1 MNANTDLKQIE
12 KKAWTVYFQDGFW
25 DIYMGLFMIV
35 IGMNILVDNEL
46 YTWLMIAPVLLMV
59 LGKRFITT
67 PRLGRVKFGIERQKK
82 RLAVVIVI
90 AIAVICGIVLVAFAA
105 NGTPLPNAG
114 AAAVFGI
121 SALLVFGSMA
131 YFLDCKRF
139 YLYGLLLG
147 GAFVLEILTNDP
159 LASIAFFVFGVIALI
174 FGLALLVIFLRK
186 YPKITNGRDIEKE

>member
-12 KKAWTVYFQDGFW
+12 RKAWNIYFQDGFW

-35 IGMNILVDNEL
+35 IGMNILVDNEW
-46 YTWLMIAPVLLMV
+46 YSWLMIAPIFLMI

-90 AIAVICGIVLVAFAA
+90 AIAVICDIVLVAFAA
-105 NGTPLPNAG
+105 NGTPLPTAV
-114 AAAVFGI
+114 AAAVFGM

-131 YFLDCKRF
+131 YFLDCRRF

-147 GAFVLEILTNDP
+147 GAFSLEILLNDP
-159 LASIAFFVFGVIALI
+159 LTSTAFFVCGAAVLI
-174 FGLALLVIFLRK
+174 FGLALLIRFLRK
-186 YPKITNGRDIEKE
+186 YPKITNIS